1 MQKFVE
7 FTGPAIVL
15 LYLIISSN
23 FIADIFGCTLRD
35 LLKKNTVAK
44 HTLAYLTMLLF
55 VTASTDWSQSYDF
68 GKLMGY
74 SFSYYLIFVLTTRV
88 PFRFLIPILFLFT
101 CMYYIKIY
109 KTTLLRGNDAGQMP
123 LSEVRNIYVF
133 QDIDKYQQLFLNASL
148 ILVFIGFIVYFK
160 NKKAQYGKKF
170 SVFEFFRSNATCS
183 HKWISSKQVI
193 RNLIS

>member
-1 MQKFVE
+1 
-7 FTGPAIVL
+7 
-15 LYLIISSN
+15 
-23 FIADIFGCTLRD
+23 
-35 LLKKNTVAK
+35 
-44 HTLAYLTMLLF
+44 
-55 VTASTDWSQSYDF
+55 
-68 GKLMGY
+68 
-74 SFSYYLIFVLTTRV
+74 
-88 PFRFLIPILFLFT
+88 
-101 CMYYIKIY
+101 
-109 KTTLLRGNDAGQMP
+109 MP

>member
-35 LLKKNTVAK
+35 LLKKNTFAK

-55 VTASTDWSQSYDF
+55 VTATTDWSQSYDF

-74 SFSYYLIFVLTTRV
+74 SFSYYFIFVLTTRV

-133 QDIDKYQQLFLNASL
+133 QDIDKYQQIFLNAAL
-148 ILVFIGFIVYFK
+148 ILVFVGFIVYFK

-170 SVFEFFRSNATCS
+170 SIFEFFRSNAACS
-183 HKWISSKQVI
+183 HKWVSSKQVL